1 MLIIGQRELENKQ
14 MTYSIIRFYAKM
26 GKRPKVIAR
35 GLTLEHA
42 QAHCQDPKT
51 QNMKGP
57 FNSQWFDGYE
67 RD

>member
-1 MLIIGQRELENKQ
+1 

-26 GKRPKVIAR
+26 GKRPKVMAR

-51 QNMKGP
+51 QKMTGS

-67 RD
+67 RE